1 MPAMKRPRPPTREPR
16 AEPGTETPT
25 PPVRPSVRFVT
36 VGEEEHGQRLD
47 NFLIKHMKGAPK
59 SLIYKVLRKGEVRVN
74 KGRVKPEYRIKEG
87 DVVRLPPMR
96 LAESTEPGVIS
107 AGLKRRLEDSI
118 LYEDNSLIV
127 INKPAGL
134 AVHGGSG
141 VNLGLIEALRQ
152 TRPEAKLLEL
162 VHRLDRE
169 TSGCLLI
176 AKKRSALRQLQDA
189 LRNHQVSKTY
199 IALVKGHWPKR
210 KTFIES
216 KLEKFELASG
226 ERRVKT
232 SEDGKLSRTEFKVI
246 DYYETGGVE
255 CTLVEAKPVTGRTHQ
270 IRVHAQSIG
279 CPLVCDD
286 KYADDAFNELMQK
299 KGFKRLFLHA
309 AKLSFPLPVAGDDK
323 ETKNKIPEIKT
334 IEAILPDDLRIP
346 LEKLNPHL
354 ASPLS
359 GGGIEHIPPGKGG
372 QRGVKK

>member
-1 MPAMKRPRPPTREPR
+1 MPPMKKPAQPHSKPELDSP
-16 AEPGTETPT
+16 A
-25 PPVRPSVRFVT
+25 RPSVRFVT
-36 VGEEEHGQRLD
+36 VGEEESGQRLD
-47 NFLIKHMKGAPK
+47 NFLIKHLKGAPK

-87 DVVRLPPMR
+87 DVVRLPPLR
-96 LAESTEPGVIS
+96 LAASSEPGIIS
-107 AGLKRRLEDSI
+107 AGLKHRLEDSI

-141 VNLGLIEALRQ
+141 VSLGLIEALRQ

-189 LRNHQVSKTY
+189 LRHQQVSKTY

-216 KLEKFELASG
+216 KLEKFELATG

-232 SEDGKLSRTEFKVI
+232 SEDGKLSRTEFTVI
-246 DYYETGGVE
+246 NYYEVAGVQ
-255 CTLVEAKPVTGRTHQ
+255 CTLEARPVTGRTHQ

-286 KYADDAFNELMQK
+286 KYADDAFNEVMKK

-309 AKLSFPLPVAGDDK
+309 AKLSFPLPVAGDTREAK
-323 ETKNKIPEIKT
+323 ETETPVLKT
-334 IEAILPDDLRIP
+334 IEAELPDDLRAP
-346 LEKLNPHL
+346 LEKL
-354 ASPLS
+354 PL
-359 GGGIEHIPPGKGG
+359 KT
-372 QRGVKK
+372 K

>member
-1 MPAMKRPRPPTREPR
+1 MPAMKNPVDLQVSGRGTARRAPTEDDKARP
-16 AEPGTETPT
+16 A
-25 PPVRPSVRFVT
+25 VRFVT

-47 NFLIKHMKGAPK
+47 NFLIKHLKGAPK

-74 KGRVKPEYRIKEG
+74 KGRVKPEYRIKQG
-87 DVVRLPPMR
+87 DVVRLPPLR
-96 LAESTEPGVIS
+96 LAESTEPGVVS
-107 AGLKRRLEDSI
+107 TGLRKRLEDNI

-141 VNLGLIEALRQ
+141 VSLGLIEALRQ
-152 TRPEAKLLEL
+152 IRPEAKLLEL

-176 AKKRSALRQLQDA
+176 AKKRSALRQLQDS

-199 IALVKGHWPKR
+199 MALVKGHWPKR

-232 SEDGKLSRTEFKVI
+232 SEEGKLSRTEFTVI
-246 DYYETGGVE
+246 DYYNIGGVE
-255 CTLVEAKPVTGRTHQ
+255 CTLLEARPVTGRTHQ

-279 CPLVCDD
+279 CPLVGDD
-286 KYADDAFNELMQK
+286 KYADDAFNEVKRK

-309 AKLSFPLPVAGDDK
+309 TKLSFPLPIAEGK
-323 ETKNKIPEIKT
+323 ESEMKT
-334 IEAILPDDLRIP
+334 IEAELPDDLRVP
-346 LEKLNPHL
+346 LEKI
-354 ASPLS
+354 PLS
-359 GGGIEHIPPGKGG
+359 PPLSKGEIM
-372 QRGVKK
+372 R

>member
-1 MPAMKRPRPPTREPR
+1 
-16 AEPGTETPT
+16 
-25 PPVRPSVRFVT
+25 
-36 VGEEEHGQRLD
+36 
-47 NFLIKHMKGAPK
+47 
-59 SLIYKVLRKGEVRVN
+59 
-74 KGRVKPEYRIKEG
+74 
-87 DVVRLPPMR
+87 VV
-96 LAESTEPGVIS
+96 S
-107 AGLKRRLEDSI
+107 AGLKNRLEQSI
-118 LYEDNSLIV
+118 LYEDSSLIV

-134 AVHGGSG
+134 AVHDGSG
-141 VNLGLIEALRQ
+141 LSLGLIEALRQ

-176 AKKRSALRQLQDA
+176 AKKRSALRQLQDS

-232 SEDGKLSRTEFKVI
+232 SEEGKLSRTEFKVLE
-246 DYYETGGVE
+246 YYEVGNVQ

-279 CPLVCDD
+279 CPLVCDE
-286 KYADDAFNELMQK
+286 KYADDAFNEVMKK

-309 AKLSFPLPVAGDDK
+309 AKLSFPLPVSGDVKDSAAIK
-323 ETKNKIPEIKT
+323 TEIKT
-334 IEAILPDDLRIP
+334 IEAELPDDLRV
-346 LEKLNPHL
+346 
-354 ASPLS
+354 PLS
-359 GGGIEHIPPGKGG
+359 KFPPLVRGG
-372 QRGVKK
+372 